1 MRARV
6 AKKVR
11 RIDSL
16 TVRSVR
22 PKTWFV
28 AYRKLGRIQ
37 WRCGDITAG
46 YRWGRWDHSLPM
58 NPREPPF

>member
-28 AYRKLGRIQ
+28 AYRKLLRIN
-37 WRCGDITAG
+37 WRRREPTNG
-46 YRWGRWDHSLPM
+46 YRWGRWDHSMPM
-58 NPREPPF
+58 NPKEPPF